1 MFIILP
7 AELVDDALEVVFSS
21 IGIIGLYS
29 RLVVLVDQILVIF
42 GRALLDLRFRA
53 TTFNAVIQA
62 CEIRRRGLRK
72 SQIDSGVVSCDHGEG
87 RIVRSWGGV
96 VQSRMSSCEVLSRE
110 VGKWGW
116 GCGEG
121 GYVYKHERWAVP

>member
-7 AELVDDALEVVFSS
+7 AELVDDALEVVFSG

-42 GRALLDLRFRA
+42 GRALLDLWFRA

-62 CEIRRRGLRK
+62 CKIQRRGLR
-72 SQIDSGVVSCDHGEG
+72 QLCIDLGIVSCDHGEG
-87 RIVRSWGGV
+87 RIVRSWGAV
-96 VQSRMSSCEVLSRE
+96 V
-110 VGKWGW
+110 
-116 GCGEG
+116 
-121 GYVYKHERWAVP
+121 